1 MFFLLFSAAVIKMEG
16 GTDLDLQVLEVQTAA
31 AGDASGGGAT
41 GGEKSQG
48 ESSGRNVRSQ
58 MEVESTGSRPEEANS
73 KEAGE
78 KKHSDEVRKNLNQS
92 LFSLAEL

>member
-31 AGDASGGGAT
+31 AGDVSGGGAT

-58 MEVESTGSRPEEANS
+58 MEVESTGSRPEANS
-73 KEAGE
+73 KEVGE
-78 KKHSDEVRKNLNQS
+78 KRHLDEVRKNLNRLCS
-92 LFSLAEL
+92 H

>member
-73 KEAGE
+73 KEVGE
-78 KKHSDEVRKNLNQS
+78 KRHLNEVRKNLNQS